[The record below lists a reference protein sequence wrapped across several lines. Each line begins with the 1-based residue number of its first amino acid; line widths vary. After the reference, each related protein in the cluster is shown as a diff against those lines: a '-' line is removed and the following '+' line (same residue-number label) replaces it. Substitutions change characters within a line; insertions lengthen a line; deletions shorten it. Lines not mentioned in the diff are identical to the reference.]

1 MLCFEFMLWLDSTEN
16 DNINFM
22 VKLNYRK
29 LKHFNDKILSN
40 FNFEKYYNERTETL
54 QLFTT
59 ELKRSKYSYDE

>member
-1 MLCFEFMLWLDSTEN
+1 
-16 DNINFM
+16 M

-40 FNFEKYYNERTETL
+40 FNFEKYYNKRTETL